1 MKVTKRQLRQIIR
14 EAILLE
20 QAVPVGQSV
29 KSTHPEST
37 KIYAVRY
44 PDARVGAY
52 AGHDSKGANDPEAK
66 SAAKKT
72 GVELKPGKRGR
83 GFEAIGNKH
92 SPSEF
97 DKEYRLATR
106 SIRDEIE
113 RMIGDRDIYSEL
125 RAARDLPGDWR
136 KRESKARRDY
146 YAGKLKEPPAIVL
159 DDAATNAQLDQT
171 PPPDLN
177 YAKKL
182 SDDGTIPR

>member
-1 MKVTKRQLRQIIR
+1 MKITKGQLRRIIK

-44 PDARVGAY
+44 SDALVGTY

-66 SAAKKT
+66 SAAQKT

-83 GFEAIGNKH
+83 GFEAIANKH
-92 SPSEF
+92 SLTEF

-113 RMIGDRDIYSEL
+113 RMIGDRDVWAEVSAI
-125 RAARDLPGDWR
+125 RDEPGDWR

-159 DDAATNAQLDQT
+159 GDAATNAQLDNT
-171 PPPDLN
+171 AAPDLN